1 MQMIIQIDDKH
12 FSSSSNEFEQLYF
25 DLRIQEKRMYTD
37 DEVMWLPDVN
47 SDHIHRNEW
56 KIRKTSCQRL
66 TRYLA
71 NKKKPLKILEVGCGN
86 GWLSY
91 HLSQIPN
98 SNVVGLD
105 VNFFELQQASRVF
118 AATPNLRFVYSDLNE
133 VQNDKFDIIVFA
145 ASIQYFR
152 SFSDI
157 IQSALNRLNTAG
169 EVHIIDSHFYYQTE
183 VEDAR
188 QRSREYFDSKGFDK
202 MDGFYFHHTLKNLD
216 ELNAEILYNPNSL
229 INRILKKRNPF
240 HWVCIKK

>member
-1 MQMIIQIDDKH
+1 MTVQIDDKH
-12 FSSSSNEFEQLYF
+12 VSSSSKEFEQLYI
-25 DLRIQEKRMYTD
+25 DLRVREKRMYTD
-37 DEVMWLPDVN
+37 EEVMWLPDVS
-47 SDHIHRNEW
+47 SDHVHRQEW
-56 KIRKTSCQRL
+56 KVRKASCQRL

-91 HLSQIPN
+91 HLSQIPH

-118 AATPNLRFVYSDLNE
+118 AATPNLCFIYGDLND

-157 IQSALNRLNTAG
+157 MKLALIRLDTCG
-169 EVHIIDSHFYYQTE
+169 EIHIIDSHFYYQTE
-183 VEDAR
+183 VEEAR
-188 QRSREYFDSKGFDK
+188 QRSRKYFDSKGFDK
-202 MDGFYFHHTLKNLD
+202 MDGFYFHHSLIDLD
-216 ELNAEILYNPNSL
+216 QFHAEILFNPNSL

>member
-1 MQMIIQIDDKH
+1 MTVQIDDKH
-12 FSSSSNEFEQLYF
+12 FSCSSNGFEQLYI
-25 DLRIQEKRMYTD
+25 DLRIHEKRLYTD
-37 DEVMWLPDVN
+37 DEVMWLPDVS
-47 SDHIHRNEW
+47 SDDVHSQEW
-56 KIRKTSCQRL
+56 KIRKASCRRL

-71 NKKKPLKILEVGCGN
+71 AKKKALKILEVGCGN

-91 HLSQIPN
+91 HLSQIPG

-118 AATPNLRFVYSDLNE
+118 AATPNLRFIYGDLND

-157 IQSALNRLNTAG
+157 IQSALTRLNTDA
-169 EVHIIDSHFYYQTE
+169 EIHIIDSHFYYQTE
-183 VEDAR
+183 LEAAR
-188 QRSREYFDSKGFDK
+188 QRSRQYFDSKGFDK
-202 MDGFYFHHTLKNLD
+202 MDGFYFHHTLKDLD
-216 ELNAEILYNPNSL
+216 DFNAEILYNPNSL
-229 INRILKKRNPF
+229 INRILKKRSPF